1 MEQLALSAAEMMSP
15 SLGLGSEEGVGA
27 NQADERS
34 GQRTASQ
41 VAMLTAFHNRSFSEL
56 WCSYESHPHDAP
68 HCELELTWVRTE
80 DKCAGEGRAGGGTDP
95 SDGRGGQ
102 VPSVF
107 ISTSLRPIDDRLRQ
121 TLEVVSCEICR
132 ARKARESHGN
142 RISEP
147 VAPVTVAHRA
157 VI

>member
-1 MEQLALSAAEMMSP
+1 
-15 SLGLGSEEGVGA
+15 
-27 NQADERS
+27 
-34 GQRTASQ
+34 
-41 VAMLTAFHNRSFSEL
+41 MLTAFHNRSFSEL

-80 DKCAGEGRAGGGTDP
+80 DSALGRGVRGGADP

-102 VPSVF
+102 VPLVF
-107 ISTSLRPIDDRLRQ
+107 ISTSLRPVDDRLRQ
-121 TLEVVSCEICR
+121 TLEVVTCEICR
-132 ARKARESHGN
+132 ARRKARESHGN

-147 VAPVTVAHRA
+147 VAPATVAHRF